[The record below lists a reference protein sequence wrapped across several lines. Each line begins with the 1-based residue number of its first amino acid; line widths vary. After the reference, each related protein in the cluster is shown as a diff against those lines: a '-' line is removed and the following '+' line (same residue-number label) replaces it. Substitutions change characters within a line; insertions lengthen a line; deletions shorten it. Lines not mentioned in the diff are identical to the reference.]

1 MKAIFGS
8 MNLGKQVFGS
18 DAQDMV
24 ERFLASGRNEID
36 TAYVYNDGECERL
49 LGECL
54 REVPAERYSLATK
67 ANPRV
72 TGRMDR
78 DSVFAQLE
86 ESLNRL
92 RVDHVDVFYLHFP
105 DPDTPI
111 AETIEA
117 CADLYARG
125 LFRELGVSNFPVSLV
140 EEMGPFCEEYG
151 CPRPSVF
158 EGVYN
163 ALSRKAEEGLFPAL
177 DRLGVR
183 FYAYNPLAGGMLTG
197 RYRTKEDVPEDGRFA
212 VRPNYRNRYWKD
224 SYFQALGLIGSACD
238 AEGIPMAEASLR
250 WLANH
255 SMLSESRADAVIV
268 GASRL
273 SQLEQNLR
281 ALEAGPLPPSII
293 DAFEGA
299 WSLTSADAPEYYRV
313 NELPIGGARNGR

>member
-18 DAQDMV
+18 DAQLMI
-24 ERFLASGRNEID
+24 EGFLEAGGSEID
-36 TAYVYNDGECERL
+36 AAYVYNDGECERL
-49 LGECL
+49 LGEYL
-54 REVPAERYSLATK
+54 EDVPAKKYSLATK

-78 DSVFAQLE
+78 ESVIAQLE
-86 ESLNRL
+86 ESLRRL
-92 RVDHVDVFYLHFP
+92 RVDHVDIFYLHFP
-105 DPDTPI
+105 DPATPI
-111 AETIEA
+111 EETIGA
-117 CADLYARG
+117 CAELHARG
-125 LFRELGVSNFPVSLV
+125 LFHELGVSNFPLSLV
-140 EEMGPFCEEYG
+140 EEMGSLCDGCG

-177 DRLGVR
+177 DRLGMR

-224 SYFQALGLIGSACD
+224 SYFQAICSIASACD

-255 SMLSESRADAVIV
+255 SMLSESRGDAVIV

-281 ALEAGPLPPSII
+281 ALEAGPLPPSIV
-293 DAFEGA
+293 DAFGGA

-313 NELPIGGARNGR
+313 NELPIVGVGNGC

>member
-1 MKAIFGS
+1 MKAVFGS

-18 DAQDMV
+18 DAQEMV
-24 ERFLASGRNEID
+24 ERYLASGNQEID
-36 TAYVYNDGECERL
+36 AAYVYNDGECERL

-54 REVPAERYSLATK
+54 SSVSPTRYSLATK

-72 TGRMDR
+72 TGRLDR
-78 DSVFAQLE
+78 ESVINQLE
-86 ESLNRL
+86 ESLRRL
-92 RVDHVDVFYLHFP
+92 RVGYVDIFYLHFP
-105 DPDTPI
+105 DPETPI
-111 AETIEA
+111 AETIQA
-117 CADLYARG
+117 CAELHARG
-125 LFRELGVSNFPVSLV
+125 LFRELGVSNFPLSLL
-140 EEMGPFCEEYG
+140 EELGSLCDQLG

-177 DRLGVR
+177 DRLGMR

-238 AEGIPMAEASLR
+238 AEGIPMAGASLR

-255 SMLSESRADAVIV
+255 SMLSESREDAVIV

-281 ALEAGPLPPSII
+281 ALEAGPLPPSIV
-293 DAFEGA
+293 DAFESA
-299 WSLTSADAPEYYRV
+299 WSLTSADAPEYYRI
-313 NELPIGGARNGR
+313 NELPVGGVK